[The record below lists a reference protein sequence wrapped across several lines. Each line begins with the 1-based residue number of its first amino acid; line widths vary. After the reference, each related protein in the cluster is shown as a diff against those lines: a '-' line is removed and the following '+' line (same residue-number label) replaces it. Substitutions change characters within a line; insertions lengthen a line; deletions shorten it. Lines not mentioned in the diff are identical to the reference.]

1 MSPAGNQGLYQ
12 TGSQGR
18 VVTQIEVS
26 LSDQTESELRRLVE
40 QGEFI
45 SRDQAVEKLLS
56 RGLSAYQT
64 TEEEP
69 ATEMDESMF
78 DQMTDEQ
85 QDPALQDEG
94 TDDEYTF

>member
-1 MSPAGNQGLYQ
+1 M
-12 TGSQGR
+12 
-18 VVTQIEVS
+18 TQIEVS
-26 LSDQTESELRRLVE
+26 LSDQTDGEIRRLVE

-45 SRDQAVEKLLS
+45 NRDQAVEDLLS

-64 TEEEP
+64 TEDEP
-69 ATEMDESMF
+69 TTEMDESMF

-94 TDDEYTF
+94 TGDEYTF

>member
-1 MSPAGNQGLYQ
+1 M
-12 TGSQGR
+12 
-18 VVTQIEVS
+18 TQIEVS

-45 SRDQAVEKLLS
+45 NRDQAVEKLLS

-69 ATEMDESMF
+69 LSEMDENMF

-85 QDPALQDEG
+85 QDPALKDEG
-94 TDDEYTF
+94 TGDDYSF

>member
-1 MSPAGNQGLYQ
+1 M
-12 TGSQGR
+12 
-18 VVTQIEVS
+18 TQIEVS

-45 SRDQAVEKLLS
+45 NRDQAVEKLLS

-69 ATEMDESMF
+69 LSEMDENMF

-94 TDDEYTF
+94 TGDDYTF

>member
-1 MSPAGNQGLYQ
+1 
-12 TGSQGR
+12 
-18 VVTQIEVS
+18 VTQIEVS
-26 LSDQTESELRRLVE
+26 LSDQTESELQRLVE

-45 SRDQAVEKLLS
+45 NRDQAVEKLLS

-64 TEEEP
+64 TEEDP

-94 TDDEYTF
+94 TGDDYTF

>member
-1 MSPAGNQGLYQ
+1 
-12 TGSQGR
+12 
-18 VVTQIEVS
+18 VTEIEVS

-45 SRDQAVEKLLS
+45 NRDQAVEKLLS

-69 ATEMDESMF
+69 LSEMDENMF

-94 TDDEYTF
+94 TGDDYTF

>member
-1 MSPAGNQGLYQ
+1 
-12 TGSQGR
+12 
-18 VVTQIEVS
+18 VTQIEVS

-45 SRDQAVEKLLS
+45 NRDQAVEKLLS

-69 ATEMDESMF
+69 LSEMDENMF

-85 QDPALQDEG
+85 QDPALKDEG
-94 TDDEYTF
+94 TGDDYSF

>member
-1 MSPAGNQGLYQ
+1 
-12 TGSQGR
+12 
-18 VVTQIEVS
+18 VTQIEVS

-69 ATEMDESMF
+69 VTEMDESMF

-94 TDDEYTF
+94 TGDEYTF

>member
-1 MSPAGNQGLYQ
+1 M
-12 TGSQGR
+12 R

-26 LSDQTESELRRLVE
+26 LSDQTESELQRLVE

-45 SRDQAVEKLLS
+45 NRDQAVEKLLS

-69 ATEMDESMF
+69 LSEMDENMF

-94 TDDEYTF
+94 TGDDYSF

>member
-1 MSPAGNQGLYQ
+1 M
-12 TGSQGR
+12 
-18 VVTQIEVS
+18 TQIEVS

-94 TDDEYTF
+94 TGDEYTF

>member
-1 MSPAGNQGLYQ
+1 M
-12 TGSQGR
+12 
-18 VVTQIEVS
+18 TQIEVS

-69 ATEMDESMF
+69 VTEMDESMF

-94 TDDEYTF
+94 TGDEYTF

>member
-1 MSPAGNQGLYQ
+1 
-12 TGSQGR
+12 
-18 VVTQIEVS
+18 VTQIEVS

-45 SRDQAVEKLLS
+45 NRDQAVEKLLS

-69 ATEMDESMF
+69 LSEMDENMF

-94 TDDEYTF
+94 TGDDYTF

>member
-1 MSPAGNQGLYQ
+1 M
-12 TGSQGR
+12 
-18 VVTQIEVS
+18 TQIEVS
-26 LSDQTESELRRLVE
+26 LSDQTESEMQRLVE

-45 SRDQAVEKLLS
+45 NRDQAVEKLLS

-64 TEEEP
+64 TEEDA

-94 TDDEYTF
+94 TDDDYTF